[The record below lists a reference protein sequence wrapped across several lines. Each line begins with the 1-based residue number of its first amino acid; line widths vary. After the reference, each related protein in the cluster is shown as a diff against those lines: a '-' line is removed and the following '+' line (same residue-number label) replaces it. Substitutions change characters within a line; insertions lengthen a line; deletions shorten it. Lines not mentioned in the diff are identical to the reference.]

1 MQICIFDFK
10 QKKLLPVV
18 TKKSIENGHDGEQVE
33 QYLQNVVEKTVCQ
46 GSYKDV

>member
-18 TKKSIENGHDGEQVE
+18 IKKSIKNGHDEQVE
-33 QYLQNVVEKTVCQ
+33 QYLQNVFEKTVCQ